1 MLLLFEGESLVGT
14 WVKKINTFIVVQR
27 AGNNNNSLDLIL
39 IETVICCRPYQH
51 GADMLAA
58 ISQVL
63 NECTKPDQATP
74 AALVLQGLHAL
85 CQAEVGISEWFCIT
99 RKLFYKTVRSDL
111 GKW

>member
-1 MLLLFEGESLVGT
+1 MLF
-14 WVKKINTFIVVQR
+14 VQTK
-27 AGNNNNSLDLIL
+27 DQ
-39 IETVICCRPYQH
+39 ETVIELSGCHLFLNCLSCRPYQH

-85 CQAEVGISEWFCIT
+85 CQAEVGSLNW
-99 RKLFYKTVRSDL
+99 LV
-111 GKW
+111 